1 MKRESANYRLH
12 NDCAR
17 VGCVVTPNNNWLLHG
32 DGAIVSLQGDG
43 AIIYVLMAQ
52 YFG

>member
-1 MKRESANYRLH
+1 MKYESANYRLH
-12 NDCAR
+12 NDGAT
-17 VGCVVTPNNNWLLHG
+17 VGCVVTPNNSWLLHG

-52 YFG
+52 